1 MAGVAQRKPLTQ
13 GLGTSFPEEV
23 ISKPSL
29 GRLLASLRCDD
40 NTYVI
45 SVSSQQPRREAMTE
59 AIFLASERGI

>member
-23 ISKPSL
+23 TSKPSL
-29 GRLLASLRCDD
+29 DRLLASLRCDD
-40 NTYVI
+40 NTYII

-59 AIFLASERGI
+59 PILLTSERSI